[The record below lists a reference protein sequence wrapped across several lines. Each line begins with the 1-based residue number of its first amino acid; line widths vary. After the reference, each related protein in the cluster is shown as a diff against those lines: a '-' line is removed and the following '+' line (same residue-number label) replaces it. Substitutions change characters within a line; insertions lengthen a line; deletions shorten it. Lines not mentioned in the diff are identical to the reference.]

1 MARLDQPFVA
11 EAMDTPIGKI
21 PRVSSSL
28 GWSDQWGALRVRWGV
43 GRMRY
48 TIDPGLYA
56 LGRPDHSSPVLVTAN
71 YKLTFDRLRQAL
83 PRLDAWVLVLDTK
96 GINVWCAAGKGTFG
110 TGELVE
116 RIRMVGLE
124 QVVNHRELILPQLGA
139 PGVSAHQV
147 KKLSGFKVIY
157 GPIRAGDL
165 PAFLD
170 AGCQATPEMR
180 QKTFAIGERAVLI
193 PMELVAG
200 LKVLV
205 FLLPAFLLLGGLGS
219 GGSFWGNVWTH
230 GLFAVIALLLS
241 LVMGAVLTP
250 LLLPYLPGRAFALKG
265 FFLSIGGVL
274 FLLVIFGGGGT
285 SWAGILERLSWVFMV
300 PAVTAFLAMDFTGA
314 STYTSLSGVKKEM
327 RWAVPLEIAGGAA
340 GLCLWLGARLF
351 L

>member
-28 GWSDQWGALRVRWGV
+28 GWADQWGALKVRWGV

-110 TGELVE
+110 TGELVD

-230 GLFAVIALLLS
+230 GLFAVVALLLS